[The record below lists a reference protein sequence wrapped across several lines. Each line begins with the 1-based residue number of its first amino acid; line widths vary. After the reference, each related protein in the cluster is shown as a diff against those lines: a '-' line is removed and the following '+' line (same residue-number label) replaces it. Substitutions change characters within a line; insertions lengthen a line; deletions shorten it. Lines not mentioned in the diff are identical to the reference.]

1 MNNNIRA
8 LFFDIDGTLVS
19 FSTHRIPDS
28 TVSALEQAKHNGVK
42 IYISTGRPV
51 SLIVNLSQIDSLI
64 DGYVSTNGAYCFVG
78 NDVVSCS
85 SMLRHDVDV
94 ILSACEEWR
103 VPAVVVG
110 TDKIAVFQ
118 EDGSIDKAFRVGLGI
133 NNVVFSP
140 LDEVLEGP
148 ILQLTPFFSPEQEAL
163 VMPRLEACTSGR
175 WTPAFTDI
183 TSVKADKG
191 LGLRAMAAHEG
202 LAIGQTMAFGDGGND
217 IPILRTA
224 GVGVAMG
231 NAGEEVKAVAGY
243 VTTSVDEDGVMNA
256 LRHFHVI

>member
-85 SMLRHDVDV
+85 SIDRKSTRLNSSHAN
-94 ILSACEEWR
+94 ISY
-103 VPAVVVG
+103 
-110 TDKIAVFQ
+110 AVFCLKKN
-118 EDGSIDKAFRVGLGI
+118 ELGI
-133 NNVVFSP
+133 FPS
-140 LDEVLEGP
+140 L
-148 ILQLTPFFSPEQEAL
+148 
-163 VMPRLEACTSGR
+163 C
-175 WTPAFTDI
+175 
-183 TSVKADKG
+183 
-191 LGLRAMAAHEG
+191 
-202 LAIGQTMAFGDGGND
+202 
-217 IPILRTA
+217 
-224 GVGVAMG
+224 
-231 NAGEEVKAVAGY
+231 AVP
-243 VTTSVDEDGVMNA
+243 
-256 LRHFHVI
+256 